1 MHRGYI
7 KIWRKIEDSGLIQLP
22 NTLAVFMH
30 ILLNASH
37 KDMKVGTPNG
47 IISIQRGQYI
57 SGRIQLASK
66 LKQSQQQI
74 RTSLD
79 RLVNLEILTIK
90 STNKYSIYT
99 IENYDNYQDVN
110 QQTTNKSTNKQP
122 TDNQQITTKQELKNL
137 NTKDNAKAL
146 LAHIDPQIANDW
158 LAIRKAKKLPLT
170 KTALDKIESEAK
182 KVGLTLEQA
191 LKICCEKS
199 WAGFSSTW
207 DEVKAIGKPA
217 EEDWYAKAKREGK
230 VL

>member
-37 KDMKVGTPNG
+37 KDMRVGTPNG
-47 IISIQRGQYI
+47 FVELQRGQYI
-57 SGRIQLASK
+57 SGRIQLASR
-66 LKQSQQQI
+66 LNQSQQQI

-79 RLVNLEILTIK
+79 RLVKLEILTIT

-99 IENYDNYQDVN
+99 IENYDNYQDSN
-110 QQTTNKSTNKQP
+110 QQTTSKVTNKQP
-122 TDNQQITTKQELKNL
+122 TDNQQITTKQELKHL
-137 NTKDNAKAL
+137 SIKDNAKAL
-146 LAHIDPQIANDW
+146 LAHIDQQIANDW

-170 KTALDKIESEAK
+170 KTALDKIESEASK
-182 KVGLTLEQA
+182 AGLTLEQA
-191 LKICCEKS
+191 LKVCCEKS

-207 DEVKAIGKPA
+207 DEVKAISKPTD
-217 EEDWYAKAKREGK
+217 EDWYAKAKREGK